1 MWHVLPILERSP
13 NFSRVV
19 SGWFIMVTYWHVKI
33 FPLKSCRKFAEFL
46 TLMLLNYRNC
56 YREVPRQMIH
66 ADSERDVADV
76 REQMALLA
84 RQQPSGDADVRR
96 RQGDRDYTCPVCMD
110 DARFSVETNCGHVFC
125 GQWNILLLCNY
136 RSESPLQNRG
146 CDCEYAFSG
155 RLSLT
160 AHGMIVIIISS
171 FGYCEFGN

>member
-1 MWHVLPILERSP
+1 
-13 NFSRVV
+13 
-19 SGWFIMVTYWHVKI
+19 
-33 FPLKSCRKFAEFL
+33 
-46 TLMLLNYRNC
+46 MLLNYRNC

-125 GQWNILLLCNY
+125 GQ
-136 RSESPLQNRG
+136 
-146 CDCEYAFSG
+146 
-155 RLSLT
+155 
-160 AHGMIVIIISS
+160 
-171 FGYCEFGN
+171 